1 MNISKVEKEGGG
13 GGGGDR
19 EDEREKEI
27 RKLEA
32 YRQKRRSTGVV
43 LQ

>member
-1 MNISKVEKEGGG
+1 MNISKVEKEGG

-27 RKLEA
+27 QKLEA
-32 YRQKRRSTGVV
+32 YRQKRRSTEVV
-43 LQ
+43 LQW